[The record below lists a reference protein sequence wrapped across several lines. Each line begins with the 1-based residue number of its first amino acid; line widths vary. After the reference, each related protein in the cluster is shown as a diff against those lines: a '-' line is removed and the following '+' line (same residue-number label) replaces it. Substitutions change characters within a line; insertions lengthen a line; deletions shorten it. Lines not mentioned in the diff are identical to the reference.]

1 MDPWT
6 QAFGTDLNL
15 GVNSAS
21 VDAGNGAF
29 NSIDG
34 DVTAVATQNVGD
46 TGFGFGGYGSPL
58 GGDMNLG
65 FNSAHVEAGNGA
77 FNSIGGDVT
86 AVATQNVGDTG
97 FLAIF

>member
-6 QAFGTDLNL
+6 HAFGTDLNI

-29 NSIDG
+29 NHIDG
-34 DVTAVATQNVGD
+34 SVTAYAAQNVGD
-46 TGFGFGGYGSPL
+46 SGFGYGNPFGS
-58 GGDMNLG
+58 DINLG

-77 FNSIGGDVT
+77 FNHIGGDVT
-86 AVATQNVGDTG
+86 AVATQNVGDSGFG
-97 FLAIF
+97 FL